1 MSACNTPQAVYDYDQ
16 TVQFD
21 QYNSYSIYSDLQ
33 TGLNQLDQGRLLN
46 ALNSKMQ
53 EKGFSRSETAGLQV
67 NVYTQE
73 YERDNRSRVGLGL
86 GGGGG
91 NVGVGVSGGIP
102 IGKMDTYMELT
113 FDFVDIEKDEVYFTP
128 LYYIMAH
135 FGKYARPGAKRIDF
149 QCSDNSLMT
158 TAVLNQDGTVV
169 LFVLNMDNETKQFV
183 LKKGNE
189 TTQVSIGGSALQSII
204 L

>member
-1 MSACNTPQAVYDYDQ
+1 MKILKISTLLLFMAACNTPQAVYDYDQ

-46 ALNSKMQ
+46 AVNSKMQ
-53 EKGFSRSETAGLQV
+53 EKGFSRSQTAGLQV

-102 IGKMDTYMELT
+102 IGKMDTYMKLT
-113 FDFVDIEKDEVYFTP
+113 FDFIDIEKDALVWQAVVESSFDANADP
-128 LYYIMAH
+128 E
-135 FGKYARPGAKRIDF
+135 KRQKTFDKI
-149 QCSDNSLMT
+149 
-158 TAVLNQDGTVV
+158 V
-169 LFVLNMDNETKQFV
+169 EK
-183 LKKGNE
+183 
-189 TTQVSIGGSALQSII
+189 ALEGYPPQE
-204 L
+204 